1 MNRRKHHKIQTRFE
15 KKMKLKERLIDM
27 TSSVNHIS
35 RKDAKDF
42 VEWRLHLKGVSFISY
57 CTYKKKYPNN
67 LVKALRTMVETL
79 SELENE

>member
-35 RKDAKDF
+35 RKDAKVF
-42 VEWRLHLKGVSFISY
+42 VEWILHLKGVSFMSY
-57 CTYKKKYPNN
+57 CIYKKKHPNN
-67 LVKALRTMVETL
+67 LLKALRTVIEKL
-79 SELENE
+79 SEVEK